1 MIALDRQSCI
11 VHLLFVYTFAKCILS
26 ANRTTKPG
34 QEMDEKTEQLYREA
48 FEAMRQRRQVTES
61 RVATLCVLGG
71 AVMAGVMALAV
82 WVGAA
87 IGGGV

>member
-1 MIALDRQSCI
+1 
-11 VHLLFVYTFAKCILS
+11 
-26 ANRTTKPG
+26 
-34 QEMDEKTEQLYREA
+34 MDEKTEQLYREA